1 MCLFIEKNS
10 SKIAKKDIICYKK
23 CIQFE
28 GNLRTPYTRVPLPN
42 NIIGYTQKAEG
53 HIIIHGKK
61 NYFPPY
67 YIINRGAIHTYKNKP
82 KINNYDNFINN
93 HIKIYKCI
101 IPKGTKYYKG
111 TDWFNTIEYASK
123 KIKYIK
129 DVTDSC
135 TKRLTESNNK

>member
-1 MCLFIEKNS
+1 MCLYIEKNS

-28 GNLRTPYTRVPLPN
+28 GNLRTLYMLVPLPN

-53 HIIIHGKK
+53 HIIIHEKL
-61 NYFPPY
+61 FSPY
-67 YIINRGAIHTYKNKP
+67 CIINRGAIHTYKNKP
-82 KINNYDNFINN
+82 KINNYGNFINN
-93 HIKIYKCI
+93 PIKIYKCV

-111 TDWFNTIEYASK
+111 TVYSNTIGYASK